1 MEDRELYRAIVLVT
15 KLDCAELGYGEFDS
29 LLDELKKIVGGC
41 PDRAKQ
47 IDDAM
52 ELAEHSTYDQ
62 IASW

>member
-15 KLDCAELGYGEFDS
+15 KLDFDLDDAEFDS
-29 LLDELKKIVGGC
+29 ALAELKELVGGC
-41 PDRAKQ
+41 PHRAKQ

-62 IASW
+62 VARG